1 MTYTVLVVDDE
12 PIERMALVQMIKSDF
27 PGRVAVYSAA
37 NGMEMLRF
45 LEKKPVHIAIVDI
58 NMPGLSGIE
67 TLRRLRQSQGRNGTR
82 VIIYTAYS
90 NFQYAVDAI
99 KLEVD
104 DYLVKPLKREKLQGA
119 LWNCIEKLEQE
130 HHAKRQKKN
139 MLATLKPAIADSLL
153 QAVESDQIDRKSW
166 GVYMDAMEIQPGQ
179 MAIVLVWVDSW
190 SDMDRVSRKKYV
202 KLLTNLLSE
211 KYTCIASNHADHGVM
226 LLLLQQADAHTERFS
241 ERLSDTMNAICA
253 RMTAQTSLN
262 AKVGV
267 GFTVDDIQQLHS
279 SFLQAQN
286 VVGRMQ
292 TVQMQKDGN
301 ASDRAYPDYRRQGV
315 MPQSRVIIHAYAI
328 VRGGYKEDITLES
341 VADQVGVSA
350 SYLSRLFK
358 EEMGIGF
365 QDFLTNTRIEKAI
378 ELLRDAP
385 ISIRDLADAV
395 GYNNPTYFCKAFKRK
410 TGKTVGAFR
419 ESLELMDTKKGDDL

>member
-67 TLRRLRQSQGRNGTR
+67 TIRRLRQSQGRNGTR

-190 SDMDRVSRKKYV
+190 
-202 KLLTNLLSE
+202 
-211 KYTCIASNHADHGVM
+211 
-226 LLLLQQADAHTERFS
+226 
-241 ERLSDTMNAICA
+241 
-253 RMTAQTSLN
+253 
-262 AKVGV
+262 
-267 GFTVDDIQQLHS
+267 
-279 SFLQAQN
+279 
-286 VVGRMQ
+286 
-292 TVQMQKDGN
+292 
-301 ASDRAYPDYRRQGV
+301 
-315 MPQSRVIIHAYAI
+315 I
-328 VRGGYKEDITLES
+328 V
-341 VADQVGVSA
+341 
-350 SYLSRLFK
+350 
-358 EEMGIGF
+358 
-365 QDFLTNTRIEKAI
+365 
-378 ELLRDAP
+378 
-385 ISIRDLADAV
+385 
-395 GYNNPTYFCKAFKRK
+395 
-410 TGKTVGAFR
+410 
-419 ESLELMDTKKGDDL
+419 

>member
-1 MTYTVLVVDDE
+1 MEHVFAVVK
-12 PIERMALVQMIKSDF
+12 Q
-27 PGRVAVYSAA
+27 
-37 NGMEMLRF
+37 
-45 LEKKPVHIAIVDI
+45 
-58 NMPGLSGIE
+58 
-67 TLRRLRQSQGRNGTR
+67 
-82 VIIYTAYS
+82 
-90 NFQYAVDAI
+90 
-99 KLEVD
+99 
-104 DYLVKPLKREKLQGA
+104 
-119 LWNCIEKLEQE
+119 
-130 HHAKRQKKN
+130 
-139 MLATLKPAIADSLL
+139 
-153 QAVESDQIDRKSW
+153 
-166 GVYMDAMEIQPGQ
+166 
-179 MAIVLVWVDSW
+179 
-190 SDMDRVSRKKYV
+190 
-202 KLLTNLLSE
+202 
-211 KYTCIASNHADHGVM
+211 HADHGVM
-226 LLLLQQADAHTERFS
+226 LLLLQQADAHPERFS

-419 ESLELMDTKKGDDL
+419 ESLELMDTQKGDDL